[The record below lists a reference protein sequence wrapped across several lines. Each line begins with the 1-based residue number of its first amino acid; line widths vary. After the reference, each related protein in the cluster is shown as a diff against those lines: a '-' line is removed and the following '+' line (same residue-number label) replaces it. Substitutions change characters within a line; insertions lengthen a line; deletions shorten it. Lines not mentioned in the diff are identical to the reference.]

1 MVLYSYKKMNFLKK
15 SFVNVIN
22 SVFLGVINLV
32 IGIVLARKLGPAGI
46 GQYQLVVSAM
56 TIIAAFAT
64 FGIGG
69 SVIYYINNK
78 GYDKVEVA
86 TLSLKF
92 SSIVAIIFLPI
103 VLLILQWEHYFGE
116 IGPIAKF
123 MMGLYC
129 VQVTIVTMVWPIL
142 MAELKVV
149 QYALVSLIPRIC
161 LFILIVAILGVG
173 IFDLTNAWI
182 ATGLSQIAAVAAMLW
197 FMRGDFNFKLKTQW
211 SLFKPLAIY
220 GSKLNLSYIVLLLNG
235 EIGILIIRALLSDD
249 FSQVGYYSRAIRLG
263 ALLLFVAQ
271 SIGPLLYAKW
281 SSISSEQR
289 LLQVERVNRCFLDMS
304 ILGVL
309 LLILIAGPLIL
320 ILYGKDYTPCVSIF
334 RYLLPG
340 IAARFLLVPHFRLY
354 SSSGSP
360 LFTSFVLIVNL
371 VLMSILMVV
380 FVPVHLA
387 RGAAIAFSLSNIA
400 GFIIALFL
408 SIRYFNVRFYRS
420 LLVNREDLKYFSRA
434 IKF

>member
-1 MVLYSYKKMNFLKK
+1 MNFLKK
-15 SFVNVIN
+15 SLINVVN

-46 GQYQLVVSAM
+46 GQYQLVVSTM
-56 TIIAAFAT
+56 TIIAALAT

-92 SSIVAIIFLPI
+92 SGIMVIIFFPV

-116 IGPIAKF
+116 IRPIAKF
-123 MMGLYC
+123 MMSFYC
-129 VQVTIVTMVWPIL
+129 IQVTIVTMVWPIL

-149 QYALVSLIPRIC
+149 RYALVSLIPRIC

-173 IFDLTNAWI
+173 IFNLTNVWI
-182 ATGLSQIAAVAAMLW
+182 ITGLSQTAAVAAMLW
-197 FMRGDFNFKLKTQW
+197 FMRRDFNFKLKTQW
-211 SLFKPLAIY
+211 SVLRPLVIY

-281 SSISSEQR
+281 SSVSSEQR
-289 LLQVERVNRCFLDMS
+289 RLQVERVNRCFLDMS

-309 LLILIAGPLIL
+309 VLILIAGPLIL

-340 IAARFLLVPHFRLY
+340 ITVRFLLVPHFRLY
-354 SSSGSP
+354 SSSGRP

-387 RGAAIAFSLSNIA
+387 RGAAIAFSLSNIVS
-400 GFIIALFL
+400 FLIALFL
-408 SIRYFNVRFYRS
+408 SIRYFNVRLCRS

-434 IKF
+434 MKF